1 MGQICRAR
9 VISPLRQHGLSIEL
23 RRRDKVKYRSR
34 ERCERTLE
42 AGNEYGSKA
51 KLVILRSCRR
61 CPWSDLERDLIS
73 SGVTNSLALS
83 PPGADDSDKGC
94 CGSISWT
101 VDLNRT
107 AGPLLSSEE
116 RSTAVSGAIMGV
128 GAGAADT
135 GSGSGAGAGE
145 GALFDASTVKGNH
158 QHWSEPGRG

>member
-1 MGQICRAR
+1 MR
-9 VISPLRQHGLSIEL
+9 
-23 RRRDKVKYRSR
+23 RSR
-34 ERCERTLE
+34 EWCQRTLE

-61 CPWSDLERDLIS
+61 CPWRDLERDLIS
-73 SGVTNSLALS
+73 SGVTKSLALS

-107 AGPLLSSEE
+107 AGATLSSEE
-116 RSTAVSGAIMGV
+116 RSPAVSGAIMGVGVGV

-135 GSGSGAGAGE
+135 GSGSGAGA
-145 GALFDASTVKGNH
+145 LFDASTRKGNH
-158 QHWSEPGRG
+158 QHASGPGRG